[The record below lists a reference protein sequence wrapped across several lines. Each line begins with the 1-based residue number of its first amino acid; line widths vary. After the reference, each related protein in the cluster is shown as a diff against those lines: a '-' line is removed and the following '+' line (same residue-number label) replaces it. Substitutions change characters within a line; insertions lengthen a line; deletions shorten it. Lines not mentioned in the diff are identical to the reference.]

1 MDILLLI
8 LLAVGFV
15 TGLFSG
21 AVKQLISLIAF
32 VAGYVIA
39 CLYYQQLGEWLI
51 RFLSMTSLCNVLA
64 FILIW
69 CIVPI
74 VANLIA
80 SLITKVLN
88 WLPVLG
94 IVNRL
99 LGGVF
104 SLAKYALI
112 LGAFI
117 WLFSSMNLL
126 KEETMQQSR
135 LARPLKAIPE
145 YIYKTLNEHTPQTC
159 QKNPRLRGLQTPH
172 AGMAIAARG
181 NSIAAR
187 GVFNIR

>member
-88 WLPVLG
+88 WLPVLD

-99 LGGVF
+99 LRGIF
-104 SLAKYALI
+104 SLA
-112 LGAFI
+112 
-117 WLFSSMNLL
+117 
-126 KEETMQQSR
+126 
-135 LARPLKAIPE
+135 
-145 YIYKTLNEHTPQTC
+145 
-159 QKNPRLRGLQTPH
+159 
-172 AGMAIAARG
+172 
-181 NSIAAR
+181 
-187 GVFNIR
+187 